1 MNSSVVLYPLCG
13 MMATAGRCSLDGPG
27 YGTGFLVSATAIGG
41 EKSGV
46 SELGPLAE
54 SVRLRVGAMNLRCL
68 LWGRPGDPPV
78 VLVHGAAAHA
88 HWWDVLL
95 PRLLPGW
102 RLIAPDL
109 RGHGE
114 SDWAEPPYLIE
125 HFYEDL
131 RGLLDVLVPP
141 PRPVVL
147 IGHSMGG
154 RVAAWYAVHHPERV
168 RGLALLDARMAELK
182 PGKVDQWRG
191 AGVGKGPR
199 RSYAT
204 RAEALAA
211 FRLIPAEPGVEA
223 AVMAALAE
231 HAVGERAPGQ
241 WALRFDREVLSLEA
255 SRLAGVLDMLP
266 KIRCPTLVLKGAESS
281 VTSEQECAALAAA
294 VDDCT
299 VSVLPGGHHFLLAH
313 PAAVGAALCRFLER
327 VDREGR
333 HPGF

>member
-1 MNSSVVLYPLCG
+1 V
-13 MMATAGRCSLDGPG
+13 T
-27 YGTGFLVSATAIGG
+27 
-41 EKSGV
+41 
-46 SELGPLAE
+46 ELGRLAE
-54 SVRLRVGAMNLRCL
+54 SVRLRIGGMSLRCL
-68 LWGRPGDPPV
+68 LWGRSNDPPV

-95 PRLLPGW
+95 PFLLPGW

-125 HFYEDL
+125 DFYDDL
-131 RGLLDVLVPP
+131 RGLLEVLVPP
-141 PRPVVL
+141 GQPVVM

-154 RVAAWYAVHHPERV
+154 RVAAWYAAHRPEQV
-168 RGLALLDARMAELK
+168 QGLALLDARMAGLR

-211 FRLIPAEPGVEA
+211 FRLIPAEPGVDP

-241 WALRFDREVLSLEA
+241 WTLRFDREVLSLEA
-255 SRLAGVLDMLP
+255 SRLAGVFDMLP
-266 KIRCPTLVLKGAESS
+266 GIRCPTLVLKGAESS
-281 VTSEQECAALAAA
+281 VTSDEECAALAAA
-294 VDDCT
+294 IDDCT
-299 VSVLPGGHHFLLAH
+299 VSVFPGGHHFLLAH
-313 PAAVGAALCRFLER
+313 PAAVGAVLRRFLER
-327 VDREGR
+327 LEREGKPR
-333 HPGF
+333 GL